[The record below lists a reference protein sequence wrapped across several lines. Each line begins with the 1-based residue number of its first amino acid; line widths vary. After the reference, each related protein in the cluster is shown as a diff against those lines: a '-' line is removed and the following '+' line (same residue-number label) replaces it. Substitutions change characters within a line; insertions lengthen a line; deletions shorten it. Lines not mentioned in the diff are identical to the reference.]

1 MEGASNSSSSSSSSH
16 ENTVKTYRN
25 KDIELIETEGI
36 PFNIQQ
42 IVNLPQ
48 TEFEELLETP
58 VLSDE
63 QKTTCKNIRRRGRN
77 KVSAQQS
84 RQRKADQHADLET
97 KVRHA
102 KNKFNELECTENKLV
117 QEKHEKSA
125 ELNKL
130 IDDYLRKNQADP
142 EHYAVVK
149 IGNLIIIEPKM
160 FGREPVGSL
169 RPEILLSLE

>member
-1 MEGASNSSSSSSSSH
+1 M
-16 ENTVKTYRN
+16 KTYRN

-48 TEFEELLETP
+48 TEFEELLENP
-58 VLSDE
+58 ILSVE
-63 QKTTCKNIRRRGRN
+63 QKTTCRDIRRRGKN

-84 RQRKADQHADLET
+84 RQRKADQYADLET

-102 KNKFNELECTENKLV
+102 KDRFNELECTENNLLLEK
-117 QEKHEKSA
+117 QEKSV

-130 IDDYLRKNQADP
+130 IDDYLRKNKADP